1 MSKLYY
7 DHLIVLTDLESEIN
21 DVELSFEEREE
32 LWHIVDEIIHQRILE
47 MLLDELDEKH
57 HEEFLEKHHETPYD
71 EVVIVYLNEKIDDDV
86 EELIKKEADN
96 LQEEILQEIKRS

>member
-21 DVELSFEEREE
+21 EVDLSFEEREE

-71 EVVIVYLNEKIDDDV
+71 EVVIVYLNDKIDEDV

-96 LQEEILQEIKRS
+96 LQEEILQEIKRT